1 MSNKAIYEALNIARE
16 EVFNEI
22 GTIIISRSEGETFT
36 LGKLQGLMTAFIM
49 LQDMLKAVNS
59 MGTIDDWNELRAR
72 LEETAR
78 AAYTKKAGA
87 FISDGRTK

>member
-1 MSNKAIYEALNIARE
+1 MSNKQIYEALNIARE

-22 GTIIISRSEGETFT
+22 GTIISSRSEGEAFT
-36 LGKLQGLMTAFIM
+36 LGKLQGLMTAFVM

-59 MGTIDDWNELRAR
+59 MGTIDDWDELRAR

-78 AAYTKKAGA
+78 ATYTKKAGA
-87 FISDGRTK
+87 FTSDGRTK